1 VVGAGAGA
9 ELGDGAGAGAE
20 LGGARVGDGAEPPP
34 PPPPDPPDEP
44 PDPPDEPEEPD
55 PADEPEPP
63 DEPGELDEL
72 DEPVEPW
79 PGCALGWAPGVF
91 TPRPLWRRLFEW
103 EWVREAQGFGHD
115 VTCFTMGV
123 GVAWPTVWAGAVPA
137 NKAVKPTA
145 VTALSSVARQV
156 MPDRRCS
163 PTARVSPGSSPVMVD
178 SIMVGES

>member
-1 VVGAGAGA
+1 MVGAGAGA
-9 ELGDGAGAGAE
+9 ELGGGAGAGAE

-44 PDPPDEPEEPD
+44 DEPDEPD

-63 DEPGELDEL
+63 DEPGELDER
-72 DEPVEPW
+72 VEPW

-103 EWVREAQGFGHD
+103 EWVREAPGFGHD

>member
-9 ELGDGAGAGAE
+9 ELGSGAGAGAE

-91 TPRPLWRRLFEW
+91 NPRPLWRRLFEW

-115 VTCFTMGV
+115 VTCFTMGA